1 MTRTPRISSPLRLLA
16 VSTLWIVAGLV
27 APAVAVAESTSPTA
41 AAPTRAGALGA
52 GAAPLKSAASPV
64 TAPPAPATS
73 ATKPAAQIN
82 ANAAAAASAPV
93 AAPGAAA
100 AGAATAAGVESPQ
113 VGPLAAAPKPATEL
127 EQMKVLEGSWRCDG
141 RAPATPSAPEHAY
154 RSTWKFKRDLDNFWW
169 AAEYQQVKAK
179 ANPAPLKAR
188 GFLTYDSVTKSF
200 TMMGVDN
207 AGGSTHEISS
217 GWNGDVVT
225 LAGDASLAGKKV
237 PFREVITKKGDREFT
252 WRGEM
257 KVGGDWMTLGEDRC
271 RK

>member
-1 MTRTPRISSPLRLLA
+1 VCTALATALAITARMAAPAFAEPSPPTPS
-16 VSTLWIVAGLV
+16 AGTAPARPV
-27 APAVAVAESTSPTA
+27 TPAAPATTASKPASQVKPAPAPAVAATASGGATGA
-41 AAPTRAGALGA
+41 AAGEGVAPVATGASSGGAAAGGA
-52 GAAPLKSAASPV
+52 G
-64 TAPPAPATS
+64 
-73 ATKPAAQIN
+73 TKPA
-82 ANAAAAASAPV
+82 
-93 AAPGAAA
+93 
-100 AGAATAAGVESPQ
+100 
-113 VGPLAAAPKPATEL
+113 LEL

-141 RAPATPSAPEHAY
+141 RAPATPSGPEHAY

-188 GFLTYDSVTKSF
+188 GFLTYDSVTKAF

-225 LAGDASLAGKKV
+225 LAGDANLGGKKV

>member
-1 MTRTPRISSPLRLLA
+1 VCTALAIALAITAGMAAPAFAEPSPPTPS
-16 VSTLWIVAGLV
+16 AGTGPARPAAPATAASKPATQV
-27 APAVAVAESTSPTA
+27 KPAPAVAATASGGAPGTVAAEGASAAPVATGASGGGA
-41 AAPTRAGALGA
+41 AAGGA
-52 GAAPLKSAASPV
+52 G
-64 TAPPAPATS
+64 
-73 ATKPAAQIN
+73 TKPA
-82 ANAAAAASAPV
+82 V
-93 AAPGAAA
+93 
-100 AGAATAAGVESPQ
+100 
-113 VGPLAAAPKPATEL
+113 EL

-141 RAPATPSAPEHAY
+141 RAPATPSGPEHAY

-169 AAEYQQVKAK
+169 AAEYQQVKGK

-207 AGGSTHEISS
+207 AGGTTHEISS
-217 GWNGDVVT
+217 GWSGDVVT
-225 LAGDASLAGKKV
+225 LAGDANLGGKKV

>member
-1 MTRTPRISSPLRLLA
+1 MTRTPRISSPLRLLGQPP
-16 VSTLWIVAGLV
+16 LGLVAGLV
-27 APAVAVAESTSPTA
+27 APAVAVAESTSPPSTA
-41 AAPTRAGALGA
+41 PARAGALGA

-100 AGAATAAGVESPQ
+100 GGAATAAGVESPQ
-113 VGPLAAAPKPATEL
+113 GGPLAAAPKPATEL
-127 EQMKVLEGSWRCDG
+127 EQMKVLHGSWRCDG

-169 AAEYQQVKAK
+169 AAEHQQVKAK

-207 AGGSTHEISS
+207 AGGSTPEISS

>member
-1 MTRTPRISSPLRLLA
+1 VCTALATALAITAGMAAPASAEPSPPTPS
-16 VSTLWIVAGLV
+16 AGIPAARPATPAAAAMGASKPATQV
-27 APAVAVAESTSPTA
+27 KPAVAS
-41 AAPTRAGALGA
+41 
-52 GAAPLKSAASPV
+52 
-64 TAPPAPATS
+64 
-73 ATKPAAQIN
+73 
-82 ANAAAAASAPV
+82 
-93 AAPGAAA
+93 
-100 AGAATAAGVESPQ
+100 AGAATASGGATGTVTGEGASAAP
-113 VGPLAAAPKPATEL
+113 VATGASSGGAAAGGAGTKPAMEL

-141 RAPATPSAPEHAY
+141 RAPATPSGPEHAY

-188 GFLTYDSVTKSF
+188 GFLTYDSVAKSF

-207 AGGSTHEISS
+207 AGGTTHEISS

-225 LAGDASLAGKKV
+225 LAGDANLGGKKV

>member
-1 MTRTPRISSPLRLLA
+1 MTRTLGPRISSPLRLLG
-16 VSTLWIVAGLV
+16 VSTLWMVAGLL
-27 APAVAVAESTSPTA
+27 APAGAVAEPTSPAAGPAAPARA
-41 AAPTRAGALGA
+41 AAP
-52 GAAPLKSAASPV
+52 GAAAAPAAIKPVASAV
-64 TAPPAPATS
+64 TSAPAPATS
-73 ATKPAAQIN
+73 ATKPAAQIT
-82 ANAAAAASAPV
+82 ANAAAAASAP
-93 AAPGAAA
+93 ATAPGAAGAGAPTA
-100 AGAATAAGVESPQ
+100 AGAESPQ
-113 VGPLAAAPKPATEL
+113 VGPITAAPKPATEL

-141 RAPATPSAPEHAY
+141 RAPATPSGPEHAY

-188 GFLTYDSVTKSF
+188 GFLTYDSATKSF

-252 WRGEM
+252 
-257 KVGGDWMTLGEDRC
+257 
-271 RK
+271 